1 NNPFLGDD
9 KIAAGYEYRKNSVPY
24 QVSLYTGYNFCGGI
38 LLSGEW
44 VLSACR
50 TLFLFL
56 EVRLVEHNIKVPED
70 TEQHMSAR
78 FIRHPDYNSGTQ
90 DSDITLIKLSPP
102 ATLNSYVSLVALLT
116 YCVNV
121 RTMCQVS
128 GWGSLRAMRYHDTL
142 QCVEVPLLTDNTC
155 LEACFFQMTENM
167 ICAGFMEGGKDSCQG
182 HSGGP
187 LVCDGELQGVVSWGH
202 GCALRKKPGVYTEVC
217 NYVSWIQNTMT
228 SG

>member
-1 NNPFLGDD
+1 CWSMLTPDSDEKPKTSFNLNQGDD

-102 ATLNSYVSLVALLT
+102 ATLNSY
-116 YCVNV
+116 
-121 RTMCQVS
+121 
-128 GWGSLRAMRYHDTL
+128 
-142 QCVEVPLLTDNTC
+142 
-155 LEACFFQMTENM
+155 
-167 ICAGFMEGGKDSCQG
+167 G